1 MIKNLSI
8 SEEQELRVLE
18 LVEKQEKLTQ
28 RGIAFELQVA
38 IGLANSLVKRLTNK
52 GYVKITQIP
61 SGRYA
66 YYLTPEGFFEK
77 SRLVSKY
84 IANSV
89 QFLGEVR
96 KDYEKIAEKLKAEG
110 QKNIGCVG
118 TGEILEIAQLVF
130 QAHNLNIFFVVDLL
144 GSKKSG
150 IYDSFSAIPDKI
162 TSQVTSLI
170 LTESHRPHKVFE
182 LLTQENLELQVL
194 FPEFM
199 QISQKL
205 PNEKNNNN
213 GLFGVKP

>member
-1 MIKNLSI
+1 MKNLSAN
-8 SEEQELRVLE
+8 EEQELRVLE
-18 LVEKQEKLTQ
+18 LVEKQQKLTQ
-28 RGIAFELQVA
+28 RGIAHELQIA

-52 GYVKITQIP
+52 GFVKIAQIP

-96 KDYEKIAEKLKAEG
+96 KDYEKIAEKLKSEG
-110 QKNIGCVG
+110 HKDVGCVG

-130 QAHNLNIFFVVDLL
+130 QAHNLTVLFVVDLL
-144 GSKKSG
+144 SSKKSG
-150 IYDSFSAIPDKI
+150 TYNSFSAVPDAKK
-162 TSQVTSLI
+162 SQVTTLI
-170 LTESHRPHKVFE
+170 LTESNRPHKVFS
-182 LLTQENLELQVL
+182 LLEKDDVEFQIL

-205 PNEKNNNN
+205 LNENNNSN
-213 GLFGVKP
+213 GSFGVKS